1 MARSGDLNKI
11 LGIGPEQMKA
21 LAGAG
26 IHSFDELASA
36 PQTTLRRLQSSGLSM
51 SDLAVMQ
58 TQATLAGA
66 GAWGPLDDFQ
76 EDLRRGGRLDDLAE
90 VKGIGPKVAAAL
102 YNAGIKTF
110 RQLARLNVAQIRA
123 ALKVFGL
130 RAPGDIARW
139 PRAAARL
146 AAKQSTINTPFSGT
160 SNPATGGV
168 TMAEPIVFQDLKR
181 RELQERKRLED
192 RKFILVQRKEEQ
204 NGKLEPEYQIEL
216 TEIETK
222 LASRSIIDPLFV
234 ALKDVFAKTNQT
246 IADHVEGSFGRL
258 SAAEVAFAA
267 VYGILVRDNE
277 TNHASTRFQKQV
289 SIARGEFNANDA
301 LFREVLRVLADE
313 GDVSHV
319 RSVRVVEATQWAAV
333 TSQLVDQG
341 VSETDIHLSLKVR
354 RALANADGDDNALP
368 SGINIELP
376 DLEEQTNLE
385 IIADNLHAMQAIYF
399 SGMLEELKLFQVV
412 DKLVELFQF
421 GMLPLGKG
429 RAGDMLYRYMK
440 RNVNRLSEYE
450 RRNLYARTLGHA
462 GGETLGNPNRDFQT
476 LWLRFISAV
485 SSFARQMSLDSLLR
499 SRIPARVHQEQ
510 VRKSGRD
517 LAANLSLYGFGM
529 AYSAATELQSQIKEV
544 IGLLS
549 EPEILGAYGARDL
562 WGVVDQVAVLE
573 LGGARD
579 SVRYRTMA
587 SSGAIIIRWL
597 ANHASELASVTS
609 GEILDV
615 NEINRPIVRARGT
628 TPTTNPFDSDLVNA
642 CERWLAVT
650 GTPEAQI
657 ESYSEPSEAP
667 ATTSRPISIP
677 SVARD
682 ALAAAGIGTNGF

>member
-1 MARSGDLNKI
+1 MAKAGDLNKI
-11 LGIGPEQMKA
+11 LGIGPDEEKA
-21 LAGAG
+21 LSDAG
-26 IHSFDELASA
+26 IRTVDELAAA
-36 PQTTLRRLQSSGLSM
+36 PQAKLKQLLSSGLSP
-51 SDLAVMQ
+51 SEVAAMQ
-58 TQATLAGA
+58 TQATLAA
-66 GAWGPLDDFQ
+66 FGAWGSLEEYQ
-76 EDLRRGGRLDDLAE
+76 EDLRSLGRRDDLTDIN
-90 VKGIGPKVAAAL
+90 GIGPRIAAAL
-102 YNAGIKTF
+102 YNAGIRTF
-110 RQLARLNVAQIRA
+110 TALSRLKVAQIRA
-123 ALKVFGL
+123 ALKVFGVA
-130 RAPGDIARW
+130 APANIGTWA
-139 PRAAARL
+139 RAAKRL
-146 AAKQSTINTPFSGT
+146 AAASTAANNNPISNSG
-160 SNPATGGV
+160 TGGV

-216 TEIETK
+216 TDIETK
-222 LASRSIIDPLFV
+222 LASTSVIDPLFV
-234 ALKDVFAKTNQT
+234 ALKSVFSKTNQN
-246 IADHVEGSFGRL
+246 INDHDNGTFGKL
-258 SAAEVAFAA
+258 GPAERAFAA
-267 VYGILVRDNE
+267 VYGILVRDNH
-277 TNHASTRFQKQV
+277 TNHAHTNFQKVV
-289 SIARGEFNANDA
+289 SNARGEYNANDA
-301 LFREVLRVLADE
+301 LFDNVLRVLAEE
-313 GDVSHV
+313 GDISHV
-319 RSVRVVEATQWAAV
+319 RSGRIVETSQWASVA
-333 TSQLVDQG
+333 SQLVDQG
-341 VSETDIHLSLKVR
+341 VAFDDIHLSLKVR
-354 RALANADGDDNALP
+354 RALSNSDADENAMP
-368 SGINIELP
+368 SGISIELP

-385 IIADNLHAMQAIYF
+385 IVADNLHAMQAIYF
-399 SGMLEELKLFQVV
+399 AGMLEELKLFQVV

-440 RNVNRLSEYE
+440 KNVVRLSEYE

-476 LWLRFISAV
+476 LWLRFVSAV

-517 LAANLSLYGFGM
+517 LAANLSLYGYGM
-529 AYSAATELQSQIKEV
+529 AYSAATELQGQIKEV

-549 EPEILGAYGARDL
+549 EPEVLGAYGARDM

-573 LGGARD
+573 LGGNRD

-597 ANHASELASVTS
+597 ANHAAELSSVNS